1 MTMSRRTL
9 LATALVL
16 APMMA
21 MAQTTPPLTAEQMA
35 YYSKPFQDAR
45 FVGFARTAND
55 FEIQSANL
63 ALQKSTNE
71 MVRGVAT
78 RATPVSPA
86 YPTRTSRR
94 SPTRR

>member
-9 LATALVL
+9 LTTALVL
-16 APMMA
+16 APMVA

-55 FEIQSANL
+55 FEVQAGNL
-63 ALQKSTNE
+63 ALSK
-71 MVRGVAT
+71 
-78 RATPVSPA
+78 
-86 YPTRTSRR
+86 
-94 SPTRR
+94 SPTK